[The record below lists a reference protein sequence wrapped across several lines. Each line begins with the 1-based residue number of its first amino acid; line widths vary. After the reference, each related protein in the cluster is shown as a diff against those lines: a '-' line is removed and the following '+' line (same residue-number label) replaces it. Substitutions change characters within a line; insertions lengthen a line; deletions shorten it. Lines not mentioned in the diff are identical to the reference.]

1 MKLIKIKSK
10 KLNISDKILNKK
22 KTDNNFI
29 KNFLILIF
37 YTILL
42 MIFIFLLLN
51 HKNNFIEN
59 FSKISSDM
67 LLDTTIPNLINGN
80 TITIYNEPNVKLI
93 SGDKISGR
101 KEDEKKMIFPSLFY
115 FPYKNYIGNL
125 QFYKYNNS
133 SEVPDFTL
141 NNVRLMTTNFN
152 TNDNYLF
159 YVSLKTINNNPLI
172 YDLLTMDFKTGNM
185 ISINS
190 NSELKNCYITLDT
203 NNYMRFNNNKQLFEV
218 LPNEKYLE
226 LTGTIESGQDDILK
240 IFVSNNVSNNLSNN
254 EPNKNGKY
262 YIKFIQDVDIQL
274 NNYKNTIK
282 NNNFGLYKNYNILI

>member
-1 MKLIKIKSK
+1 MKVKYIKPK
-10 KLNISDKILNKK
+10 KINISNKILNKK
-22 KTDNNFI
+22 YKTDNNFI

-51 HKNNFIEN
+51 YKNNFIEN

-80 TITIYNEPNVKLI
+80 TITIHREPNVKLI

-125 QFYKYNNS
+125 HFYKYKNS
-133 SEVPDFTL
+133 SEIPDFIL

-159 YVSLKTINNNPLI
+159 YVSLKTINNYPLI

-190 NSELKNCYITLDT
+190 NSELRNCYITLDK
-203 NNYMRFNNNKQLFEV
+203 NNYMRFNDNKQLFDVE
-218 LPNEKYLE
+218 PNEKYLE

-240 IFVSNNVSNNLSNN
+240 IFVSNNEL
-254 EPNKNGKY
+254 NKNEKY

-282 NNNFGLYKNYNILI
+282 NNNFGLYKNFNIII